1 MALVDYNPYQN
12 RVEGVN
18 AMLKRSKVV
27 VLHDSE
33 ENGYINKPIDFNQW
47 VTENL
52 KVFKQYLTF

>member
-18 AMLKRSKVV
+18 AMLKKSRVV

-33 ENGYINKPIDFNQW
+33 EEQYIDKPIDFNQ
-47 VTENL
+47 
-52 KVFKQYLTF
+52 